1 MRCKGTPQTDA
12 ATRQQPIGRASLFG
26 EAARLV
32 RDRRG
37 GVAIYAAF
45 GFMLLGGFGVL
56 TLDYGRIVA
65 LRGQMQSAADAAAL
79 AGATQLDG
87 APGARL
93 RASALATGAATNKSL
108 IVGGALSIAN
118 VEFFRSLSPDVA
130 ATGDTDA
137 HIVRVTLTPQ
147 TIKLFTKPLL
157 DVLTHEQSDDL
168 FTLSARGAA
177 ESAPIVCNAP
187 PLMVCDPTETLGPA
201 ADLRDPA
208 NAGRQISVSQA
219 STAAPG
225 NYGLLCPSSGNCG
238 ASAIEAALVNVN
250 TGSCF
255 GQKVDFGDDVTTA
268 PGNKTG
274 PVAAG
279 IDNRFDMPMP
289 GSSAPMQPA
298 PNISTYPRDS
308 DLSSHYLGNGSWD
321 RAEYWS
327 STHGGQSLPPALS
340 NASRYQAYLYE
351 LGTPYAANGGQTIV
365 PPPDQVPSGF
375 TLVTPPGA
383 NLPSGGTPTHASV
396 GTARRTISVTIL
408 SCNADN
414 VKGKGTYPTHGRF
427 VDLFL
432 TEPDPSGSGKAIVGE
447 IVGSTSRTN
456 NSNYHSN
463 VRLVQ

>member
-1 MRCKGTPQTDA
+1 MRFSPA
-12 ATRQQPIGRASLFG
+12 ALAGRHPSACAAPLGGLPRLFRNRQ
-26 EAARLV
+26 
-32 RDRRG
+32 G

-45 GFMLLGGFGVL
+45 AFMLLGGFGVL

-65 LRGQMQSAADAAAL
+65 LRAQMQSAADAASL

-87 APGARL
+87 TPGARL
-93 RASALATGAATNKSL
+93 RASALATDAAVNRSL
-108 IVGGALSIAN
+108 IVGGSLPVAGIEFLKSI
-118 VEFFRSLSPDVA
+118 SPDVA
-130 ATGDTDA
+130 ASGDADA

-168 FTLSARGAA
+168 FTLSARSAA
-177 ESAPIVCNAP
+177 SAAPIVCNAP
-187 PLMVCDPTETLGPA
+187 PLMVCDPSETLGSS

-208 NAGRQISVSQA
+208 NAGRQINVSQA
-219 STAAPG
+219 TTAAPG
-225 NYGLLCPSSGNCG
+225 NYGLLCPSAGNCG
-238 ASAIEAALVNVN
+238 ASAIEAALVAVN
-250 TGSCF
+250 TGTCF
-255 GQKVDFGDDVTTA
+255 GQQVDFGDDVTTA

-308 DLSSHYLGNGSWD
+308 DLSTHFLGNGDWD
-321 RAEYWS
+321 RSGYWS
-327 STHGGQSLPPALS
+327 TKHSGQSLPVALS
-340 NASRYQAYLYE
+340 SASRYQTYLYE
-351 LGTPYAANGGQTIV
+351 LGLPYAAKGGQTIV
-365 PPPDQVPSGF
+365 PPPEQLPTGF
-375 TLVTPPGA
+375 TLVTPPGQ
-383 NLPSGGTPTHASV
+383 NLPSGGTPTRTPV
-396 GTARRTISVTIL
+396 DTDRRTISVTIL

-447 IVGSTSRTN
+447 IIGSTSRTN
-456 NSNYHSN
+456 NDNYHSN